1 MQEMSAEFIDE
12 FEGIDNQETFFTP
25 AETSLLVYSCII
37 GITTK
42 AVSSKGGGGG
52 SKWVALQYASV
63 VNYNHWWL
71 QLSSSE

>member
-1 MQEMSAEFIDE
+1 MSAEFIDE

-52 SKWVALQYASV
+52 EQM
-63 VNYNHWWL
+63 
-71 QLSSSE
+71 SSSAVRFCSELQPLMITTFK